1 MLSSIHPLG
10 ERARNQHWGVTVSAY
25 IAGSTVGG
33 AITGLAAGSIGAG
46 LATQLSPGSSVV
58 YMPVL
63 YMIVAAVTGIGFWA
77 DLSGR
82 KLPTVHRQVN
92 EDWLDQYR
100 GWVYGIGFGFQLGL
114 GWATIITTSLV
125 YSTFLLAALTGSP
138 LGGTL
143 IGFVFGLARALPIL
157 TTQMATSAG
166 QLVAFHKRM
175 ADSAARARK
184 LGAAAQGVVSIA
196 AVLASATVL
205 LRV

>member
-10 ERARNQHWGVTVSAY
+10 ERARNQHWGITVSAY
-25 IAGSTVGG
+25 VAGSTAGG
-33 AITGLAAGSIGAG
+33 AITGLAAGSIGAA
-46 LATQLSPGSSVV
+46 LATQLSLDA
-58 YMPVL
+58 PVL
-63 YMIVAAVTGIGFWA
+63 YLIVAAATGIGFWA

-82 KLPTVHRQVN
+82 KLPTVQRQVN

-125 YSTFLLAALTGSP
+125 YSTFVLAALTGSA

-143 IGFVFGLARALPIL
+143 IGLVFGLARSLPIL
-157 TTQMATSAG
+157 TTQLARSPG

-175 ADSAARARK
+175 ADWSVRARS

-196 AVLASATVL
+196 AVLASAAVL